1 MSQDLPELPANVV
14 EAISTYGQR
23 CSGEAWDT
31 FTEITAQESRVE
43 AARLALES
51 SLREWAAQL
60 QRETPE
66 EEVEEGWHAWTLSR
80 RVDAEIRKRI
90 EALPKALG
98 LSTPDCVIV
107 WVSRKAV
114 MRQDLIEALC
124 PAPKEER

>member
-1 MSQDLPELPANVV
+1 MSQDLPELPARVREGIDGLVKAAKGYGMRRNAVRKSPL
-14 EAISTYGQR
+14 AFSTAK
-23 CSGEAWDT
+23 SDLD
-31 FTEITAQESRVE
+31 
-43 AARLALES
+43 AARAALES

-60 QRETPE
+60 
-66 EEVEEGWHAWTLSR
+66 
-80 RVDAEIRKRI
+80 VDAEIRKRI